1 MLSTVTWPTC
11 SCEHDGA
18 LTQRGEEGEA
28 HAREEAGE
36 GGMATGACS
45 LENSPINLIAVREE
59 CARVLLS
66 GLDSLEGPKILVLD
80 PELIGPLGTIAT
92 VAVLKEHGVAG
103 IFPLDADLFRKKGAQ
118 DAECCVFIA
127 RPSLESARTFADH
140 MKAHRD
146 KLFSLFFV
154 PRRSVNCE
162 RMLMEEGLIE
172 QLAQPIAEMKLDL
185 VPYDNDVLS
194 LELRGSFRNLF
205 LDHDHTELY
214 YVAEAM
220 MRLQEQFGTIP
231 IIRTKGLCAKKVKDI
246 MVRLRREKGPGE
258 GVAAAAGGEIDSL
271 IILDRDVDLVTP
283 MLTQNTFEGLVDE
296 HFGIN
301 CSFVQIPSE
310 MAGDEK
316 NKGKP
321 RKWPLNSDNT
331 VYADIRDKNFGVVL
345 QVLGQKTR
353 DLKEAE
359 DERHNA
365 HSVGQIK
372 DFVKKL
378 GSLQSEKASLQT
390 FVNIAIA
397 IKDECG
403 DDFGEHFSTEQDL
416 IRGDEVRACIEY
428 LEHAIIDKKPLVSV
442 LRQLC
447 LLSLTTNE
455 LKQKKFDEI
464 RTSILQSYGYPALF
478 TLLNLE
484 KVGLLQRY
492 GAPVT
497 PAGQMGPRPGNWGR
511 ARSQCHLFPDGGDEQ
526 ERPMDIAYT
535 YAGYAPLSCR
545 LVQMA
550 HGDGPYKAK
559 PQAWGALDADLPGGP
574 SDEVVQ
580 ISGASAGSGGG
591 GGEGGRKKKLTLVL
605 FLGGVTYAEISALR
619 FMGEHD
625 PNRQYMVATTKISN
639 GSTMLE
645 TMLEQTD
652 GLTVDRSS
660 WGREPR
666 RYG

>member
-1 MLSTVTWPTC
+1 
-11 SCEHDGA
+11 
-18 LTQRGEEGEA
+18 
-28 HAREEAGE
+28 
-36 GGMATGACS
+36 MATGACS
-45 LENSPINLIAVREE
+45 LENSPINLLGVREE
-59 CARVLLS
+59 CARVLCAA
-66 GLDSLEGPKILVLD
+66 LDSLEGQKILVLD

-103 IFPLDADLFRKKGAQ
+103 IFPLAEDLFRRKGAAE
-118 DAECCVFIA
+118 AECCVFIT
-127 RPSLESARTFADH
+127 RPSLESTRLFADH
-140 MKAHRD
+140 MKANGGKR
-146 KLFSLFFV
+146 FSLFFV

-162 RMLMEEGLIE
+162 RMLQEEGLIE
-172 QLAQPIAEMKLDL
+172 HLAQPIAEMKLDL

-194 LELRGSFRNLF
+194 LELSSSFRNLF

-231 IIRTKGLCAKKVKDI
+231 TIRTKGVCAQKVKDI
-246 MVRLRREKGPGE
+246 MVRLRREKGPG
-258 GVAAAAGGEIDSL
+258 GGAAASRGGEIDSL

-296 HFGIN
+296 HFGIT
-301 CSFVQIPSE
+301 CSAIQIPSE

-316 NKGKP
+316 AKTKTK
-321 RKWPLNSDNT
+321 KWPLNSDNT

-345 QVLGQKTR
+345 GMLGQKTR

-416 IRGDEVRACIEY
+416 IRGDEVRACVEY
-428 LEHAIIDKKPLVSV
+428 LDQAIIDKKPLVSV

-455 LKQKKFDEI
+455 LKQRKFDEI

-484 KVGLLQRY
+484 KVGLLQQY
-492 GAPVT
+492 GAK
-497 PAGQMGPRPGNWGR
+497 PAAGELGPRPGNWGR
-511 ARSQCHLFPDGGDEQ
+511 ARSQCHLFPEGGDEQ
-526 ERPMDIAYT
+526 ERPNDIAYT

-550 HGDGPYKAK
+550 HGEGPYKAK
-559 PQAWGALDADLPGGP
+559 PQPWGAFDGDLPGGP
-574 SDEVVQ
+574 SDEAIQ
-580 ISGASAGSGGG
+580 LSAASAGGG
-591 GGEGGRKKKLTLVL
+591 GGAEGGRKKKLTLVL

-619 FMGEHD
+619 FMGETD
-625 PNRQYMVATTKISN
+625 PNRQYVVATTKITN
-639 GSTMLE
+639 GATMLK
-645 TMLEQTD
+645 TMVEQAE

-660 WGREPR
+660 WGREAR
-666 RYG
+666 RYA

>member
-1 MLSTVTWPTC
+1 MRGRG
-11 SCEHDGA
+11 HDGGLSA
-18 LTQRGEEGEA
+18 AGEEGEA
-28 HAREEAGE
+28 YVEEEAG
-36 GGMATGACS
+36 GKVGMATGACS

-59 CARVLLS
+59 CARVLVS
-66 GLDSLEGPKILVLD
+66 ALDSLEGPKILVLD

-103 IFPLDADLFRKKGAQ
+103 IFPLDADLFRKKGAA
-118 DAECCVFIA
+118 DAQCCVFIA
-127 RPSLESARTFADH
+127 RPSLESTRVFADH
-140 MKAHRD
+140 MKAHGD

-154 PRRSVNCE
+154 PRRSANCE

-205 LDHDHTELY
+205 IDHDHTELY

-246 MVRLRREKGPGE
+246 MVRLRREKGPG
-258 GVAAAAGGEIDSL
+258 GGAAAAAGGEIDSL

-296 HFGIN
+296 HFGIT
-301 CSFVQIPSE
+301 CSAVQIPSE

-316 NKGKP
+316 NAGKP
-321 RKWPLNSDNT
+321 KKWPLNSDNT

-428 LEHAIIDKKPLVSV
+428 LDQAIIDKKPLVSV

-492 GAPVT
+492 GAPAT
-497 PAGQMGPRPGNWGR
+497 PVGQMGPRPGNWGR

-526 ERPMDIAYT
+526 ERPTDIAYT

-639 GSTMLE
+639 GATMLE
-645 TMLEQTD
+645 TMVEQTD
-652 GLTVDRSS
+652 GLTMDRSS